1 MIKKGINL
9 TKCCGVAYDI
19 SDINRVVDF
28 SLKKGLRYYFI
39 NHIGKNEEILDDTHK
54 EHWHF
59 IIESDS
65 QHRFIINSLLTET
78 FKENLFQKCDNVH
91 SYLRYM
97 LHIDYLDKEHYQ
109 INDIKSNVDYGLIE
123 SYINDVVIDKK
134 ELDKQNF
141 NTLLDLILTR
151 ELTHFKDIIQ
161 YCRLNNIE
169 YKTCWTNTFV
179 QLLKESWV

>member
-19 SDINRVVDF
+19 CDIDRVVDF
-28 SLKKGLRYYFI
+28 SNKKGLRYYYI
-39 NHIGKNEEILDDTHK
+39 KHIGKNDEIEEDSHK

-65 QHRFIINSLLTET
+65 QHRFIINSLITDS

-109 INDIKSNVDYGLIE
+109 IKDIISNVDYDLIE
-123 SYINDVVIDKK
+123 SYVNDVVIDKK
-134 ELDKQNF
+134 ERDKENF
-141 NTLLDLILTR
+141 NTLLDLILTK
-151 ELTHFKDIIQ
+151 ELTHFKDIIK
-161 YCRLNNIE
+161 YCRLNDIE
-169 YKTCWTNTFV
+169 FKTSWTNTFV
-179 QLLKESWV
+179 QLLKESWS